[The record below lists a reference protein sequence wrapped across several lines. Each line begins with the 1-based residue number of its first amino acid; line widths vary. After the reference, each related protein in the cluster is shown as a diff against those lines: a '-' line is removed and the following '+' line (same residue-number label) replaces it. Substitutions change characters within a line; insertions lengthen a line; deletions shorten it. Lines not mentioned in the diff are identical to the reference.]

1 MATPITPANL
11 SSGPSSAD
19 RVAQIQSMLQQFEAP
34 LRDDAIGSQIKGKS
48 EPQAVP
54 RVGTADLQK
63 NLQAQGAANHAP
75 QPLLPNNFLFGV
87 KDNPIPVTGR
97 S

>member
-1 MATPITPANL
+1 MAAPISPVST
-11 SSGPSSAD
+11 SSSLAQ
-19 RVAQIQSMLQQFEAP
+19 VAQIQALIQQDAAP
-34 LRDDAIGSQIKGKS
+34 RRDDAIGTAIKAQS
-48 EPQAVP
+48 EPQATP
-54 RVGTADLQK
+54 RVGTADLQR

-75 QPLLPNNFLFGV
+75 HPLPPNNFLFGV